1 MSATGAVTD
10 AVGRI
15 RDRLGLEA
23 TSTGNVVTIQ
33 SPPDRWEAVAA
44 VVKDELG
51 CLYLNWL
58 SAIDWK
64 DQGLEVVC
72 RVDNLTTR
80 LGVMLRTKLG
90 PGAVHCPTLTSLWK
104 GANWMEREAFDMFGI
119 VFDGHPDLRRLLLT
133 EEWTAGPPLR
143 KDFVDAE
150 FLPYR

>member
-1 MSATGAVTD
+1 MSGPGTAAD
-10 AVGRI
+10 AAGRVRERFSI
-15 RDRLGLEA
+15 EA
-23 TSTGNVVTIQ
+23 TSSGTLVTIPA
-33 SPPDRWEAVAA
+33 SPEQWQAVAA
-44 VVKDELG
+44 FVKNDLG

-72 RVDNLTTR
+72 RVDNLETR
-80 LGVMLRTKLG
+80 LGVMLRARLG
-90 PGAVHCPTLTSLWK
+90 AGNVHCPTLTGLWK
-104 GANWMEREAFDMFGI
+104 GADWMEREAFDMFGV

-133 EEWTAGPPLR
+133 EEWPAGPPLR